1 MSQYGDRFRA
11 MRLLLKGFI
20 GSKSAIVPFQPIQE
34 VETRY
39 FLARLLDN
47 PTDLIANIR
56 L

>member
-1 MSQYGDRFRA
+1 MSQYGERFRA

-39 FLARLLDN
+39 FLARLLED
-47 PTDLIANIR
+47 PKDLISSIR